1 MKDLPRRG
9 SIIELHSDSVI
20 AKTKKRSPKAIKK
33 SSNTT
38 MTEKF
43 EIACLFGTNTIAYI
57 KIDNNSGKLERKQ
70 DSNELNVY
78 KLDIKARVI
87 KLVDDKTHAFGMT
100 LLTDDGPTGADFTHG
115 GFDCLI

>member
-1 MKDLPRRG
+1 M
-9 SIIELHSDSVI
+9 I
-20 AKTKKRSPKAIKK
+20 AKAKKK
-33 SSNTT
+33 SSKATNKSSTT
-38 MTEKF
+38 AMTEKF